1 MIDPSDTSTDR
12 IRVLIANSDV
22 MGSQLMASALKRCRS
37 QFEVVGLAST
47 ATEAISQ
54 LQTQNPNVALVSPEL
69 QDGPLTG
76 FKVLHELRE
85 SHPQTAAIML
95 LHSPERPTVLDAFR
109 GGARGVISRD
119 KSFKSLSK
127 CIRSVHHGRIWV
139 SNSEL
144 EYILEALASHKPVD
158 YMKSGGM
165 ALLTAREEQVVN
177 LVVEGMK
184 NREIAR
190 ELHLTEHTVSNY
202 LYRIFEKLGVSGRV
216 ELILYTVSRRSQT

>member
-1 MIDPSDTSTDR
+1 MCCYVRVFYARLCESPSLSHFGPETVFMIDPTETSTDK

-85 SHPQTAAIML
+85 SHPQT
-95 LHSPERPTVLDAFR
+95 
-109 GGARGVISRD
+109 
-119 KSFKSLSK
+119 
-127 CIRSVHHGRIWV
+127 
-139 SNSEL
+139 
-144 EYILEALASHKPVD
+144 
-158 YMKSGGM
+158 
-165 ALLTAREEQVVN
+165 
-177 LVVEGMK
+177 
-184 NREIAR
+184 
-190 ELHLTEHTVSNY
+190 
-202 LYRIFEKLGVSGRV
+202 
-216 ELILYTVSRRSQT
+216 